1 MDAAASLALPS
12 VTEPPCRRTGRW
24 GNAGCS
30 RGRAWKRRRIGP
42 GPLVAPRLPRGQS
55 VPTSGSHSAALAPFI
70 EEGAMKRNRIVMSAA
85 AGLFLVGGGTAIGAV
100 IAAPVDS
107 AGVVHGCWKNAGANG
122 SHAFAMQD
130 AGTACPRGTTAI
142 TWSKT
147 GPAGPAG
154 PAGQPGPAGS
164 TGPAGPPGPAGR
176 PGPAGSTGPAGPRGP
191 AGPSGLLGTFHQYSS
206 GQFTTI
212 EPGASVE

>member
-1 MDAAASLALPS
+1 
-12 VTEPPCRRTGRW
+12 
-24 GNAGCS
+24 
-30 RGRAWKRRRIGP
+30 
-42 GPLVAPRLPRGQS
+42 
-55 VPTSGSHSAALAPFI
+55 
-70 EEGAMKRNRIVMSAA
+70 MKRNRIVMSAA

-164 TGPAGPPGPAGR
+164 TGPAGP
-176 PGPAGSTGPAGPRGP
+176 RGP

-212 EPGASVE
+212 EPGASVEVTASCAAGEILMQGGYITGGAPAFVAVSRTNSIGFSDPPTAYSIIVFNPPSSTMDTDASAIAYCLLPAS